1 MRPPWICYN
10 ATMLEE
16 LKEKVCAANLA
27 LVRHG
32 LVTLTWGNASAI
44 DRENGLVVIKPSGV
58 SYDTMSP
65 GDMVVVDLGGKVVE
79 GRYRPSSDTP
89 THIVLYKAFPSVGGV
104 VHTHSTHATGWAQAA
119 RPIPNLGTTHA
130 DTFHTE
136 VPIADEIPDDRI
148 RAAYEEATG
157 DTIVETFRRMNINP
171 DETPAA
177 LAVHHG
183 PFTWGRTVEKAVE
196 NAIVLEEVAKMAAI
210 TVALNHAAQ
219 MNPALVEKHY
229 SRKHGPNAYYGQR

>member
-1 MRPPWICYN
+1 
-10 ATMLEE
+10 MLEE
-16 LKEKVCAANLA
+16 LKEKVCEANIA

-44 DRENGLVVIKPSGV
+44 DREKGLVVIKPSGV
-58 SYDTMSP
+58 PYADMKPS
-65 GDMVVVDLGGKVVE
+65 DMVMVDLDGNVVE

-89 THIVLYKAFPSVGGV
+89 THLVLYKAFPTIGGV
-104 VHTHSTHATGWAQAA
+104 VHTHSTHATAWAQAA
-119 RPIPNLGTTHA
+119 RAIPNLGTTHA
-130 DTFHTE
+130 DAFHTE
-136 VPIADEIPDDRI
+136 VPLTDEIRDYRI

-157 DTIVETFRRMNINP
+157 DTIVDTFRRLKINP

-196 NAIVLEEVAKMAAI
+196 NAVVLEEVAKMAAI
-210 TVALNHAAQ
+210 TAALNPAAQ

-229 SRKHGPNAYYGQR
+229 SRKHGPNAYYGQRG